1 MSARRR
7 HKRKRIEP
15 THEWKRLVALFEW
28 PEQENYEVIRPLV
41 LFGESVAERSE
52 ETGVSERTLYRRV
65 EGFEHEGMDGL
76 FGTEKAR
83 RKRLPPATRRLI
95 VDLKAEYPAFN
106 LSEIANIVYVVF
118 GRRPDVRTVR
128 KVLDEE
134 AWPLKLGRD
143 YPPYQEI
150 EEPKERRMAIVKL
163 HAQGWSVKAIEP
175 ATSRSPA
182 TPSTRP

>member
-7 HKRKRIEP
+7 RKRKRVEP
-15 THEWKRLVALFEW
+15 THEWEQLVSLFEW

-41 LFGESVAERSE
+41 LFGELVVERSE
-52 ETGVSERTLYRRV
+52 QTGVSERTLYRRV
-65 EGFEHEGMDGL
+65 EGFEREGMESL
-76 FGTEKAR
+76 FSVEKAR

-95 VDLKAEYPAFN
+95 VDLKAEYPTFN
-106 LSEIANIVYVVF
+106 SNEIANIMYVVF

-143 YPPYQEI
+143 YPPYHEI
-150 EEPKERRMAIVKL
+150 EEPKGSEQL
-163 HAQGWSVKAIEP
+163 
-175 ATSRSPA
+175 
-182 TPSTRP
+182 

>member
-28 PEQENYEVIRPLV
+28 PEQEKNYEVIRPLV
-41 LFGESVAERSE
+41 LFGESVAERSD

-65 EGFEHEGMDGL
+65 EGFEHEGIDSL

-143 YPPYQEI
+143 YPP
-150 EEPKERRMAIVKL
+150 
-163 HAQGWSVKAIEP
+163 
-175 ATSRSPA
+175 
-182 TPSTRP
+182 

>member
-7 HKRKRIEP
+7 RNTEHVEP
-15 THEWKRLVALFEW
+15 THEWEQLVPLFEW

-41 LFGESVAERSE
+41 LFGEPVAQRAE
-52 ETGVSERTLYRRV
+52 ETGVSERTLYRRI
-65 EGFEHEGMDGL
+65 EGFEHEGMDSL

-106 LSEIANIVYVVF
+106 TNEIANIVYVVF

-134 AWPLKLGRD
+134 AWPLKLARD
-143 YPPYQEI
+143 YPRYQEI
-150 EEPKERRMAIVKL
+150 EKPKERRMAIVKL
-163 HAQGWSVKAIEP
+163 HAQGWSVKAI
-175 ATSRSPA
+175 AG
-182 TPSTRP
+182 